1 MDYQSIH
8 LDPGENVLLEVRK
21 HWIVFAGNALV
32 LFFGA
37 LLPLAVYTILQI
49 FVPNILKMIVLPG
62 NGAALVSFLYILW
75 VLFLWIIFF
84 IEWTVYYFDVWFVTE
99 KRIIDVDQKRL
110 FNRDVTNLRFDKIQD
125 VSVDV
130 RGMISTFLDFGNVR
144 VSTAAENEGD
154 FVMTT
159 IRHPDRVR
167 KIIFSRH
174 NEVGDIP
181 LEHARANTPENP
193 SL

>member
-84 IEWTVYYFDVWFVTE
+84 IEWTVYYFDVKKE
-99 KRIIDVDQKRL
+99 DQESQ
-110 FNRDVTNLRFDKIQD
+110 NL
-125 VSVDV
+125 
-130 RGMISTFLDFGNVR
+130 
-144 VSTAAENEGD
+144 
-154 FVMTT
+154 
-159 IRHPDRVR
+159 
-167 KIIFSRH
+167 
-174 NEVGDIP
+174 
-181 LEHARANTPENP
+181 LEQK
-193 SL
+193 

>member
-62 NGAALVSFLYILW
+62 NGAALVSFHECRG
-75 VLFLWIIFF
+75 FLGFYLQQSGWA
-84 IEWTVYYFDVWFVTE
+84 
-99 KRIIDVDQKRL
+99 R
-110 FNRDVTNLRFDKIQD
+110 
-125 VSVDV
+125 
-130 RGMISTFLDFGNVR
+130 
-144 VSTAAENEGD
+144 
-154 FVMTT
+154 
-159 IRHPDRVR
+159 
-167 KIIFSRH
+167 SRSYKC
-174 NEVGDIP
+174 E
-181 LEHARANTPENP
+181 
-193 SL
+193 SLP